1 MNNLIIINFAD
12 PIREEYNKAIDKVA
26 AINTIAFKYFSGD
39 RLVAHKYLDKVDKDL
54 PNTSEINKSKNQYH
68 QLELI

>member
-1 MNNLIIINFAD
+1 MDNLITINYAD

-26 AINTIAFKYFSGD
+26 AINTIAFKYFRGD
-39 RLVAHKYLDKVDKDL
+39 RLVAHKYLDNVDKDL
-54 PNTSEINKSKNQYH
+54 PNSSEINKSKNQCH

>member
-1 MNNLIIINFAD
+1 MDNLITINYAD

-26 AINTIAFKYFSGD
+26 AINTIAFKYFRGD
-39 RLVAHKYLDKVDKDL
+39 RLVAHKYLDNVDKDL
-54 PNTSEINKSKNQYH
+54 PNSSEINKSKNQYH